1 MAAGR
6 EVIREYSPQPFFY
19 WRSHSILNLCGKI
32 GHFSRYFAKSIEKC
46 GLNDTFFKIAPDFGL
61 SECVKRM
68 KS

>member
-1 MAAGR
+1 MLTSAIVAYYATSLYKTG
-6 EVIREYSPQPFFY
+6 YGS
-19 WRSHSILNLCGKI
+19 
-32 GHFSRYFAKSIEKC
+32 KSIEKC